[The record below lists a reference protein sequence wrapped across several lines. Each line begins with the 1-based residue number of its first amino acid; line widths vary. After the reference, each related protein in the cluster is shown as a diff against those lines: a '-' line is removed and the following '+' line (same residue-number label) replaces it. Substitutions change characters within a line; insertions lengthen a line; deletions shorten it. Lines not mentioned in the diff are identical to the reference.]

1 MPQKSKTYEEKMQEL
16 EENVVQ
22 LESRSLPLN
31 QLVAKLKSSLKLV
44 EECQKELQRI
54 ETDANRLLQHEQE

>member
-16 EENVVQ
+16 EENVAQ
-22 LESRSLPLN
+22 IESRSLPLN
-31 QLVAKLKSSLKLV
+31 QLVAKLKSSLELV

>member
-16 EENVVQ
+16 EENVAQ
-22 LESRSLPLN
+22 IESRSLPLN

-44 EECQKELQRI
+44 
-54 ETDANRLLQHEQE
+54 

>member
-16 EENVVQ
+16 EENVAQ
-22 LESRSLPLN
+22 IESRSLPLN
-31 QLVAKLKSSLKLV
+31 QLVAKLKSWLKLV

>member
-16 EENVVQ
+16 EENVAQ
-22 LESRSLPLN
+22 IESRFLPLN

>member
-1 MPQKSKTYEEKMQEL
+1 MPQKSTTYEEKMQEL
-16 EENVVQ
+16 EENVAQ
-22 LESRSLPLN
+22 IESRSLPLN

>member
-16 EENVVQ
+16 EKNVAQ
-22 LESRSLPLN
+22 IESRSLPLN

>member
-16 EENVVQ
+16 EENVAQ
-22 LESRSLPLN
+22 IESRSLPLN

-54 ETDANRLLQHEQE
+54 ETDANRLLQYEQE

>member
-1 MPQKSKTYEEKMQEL
+1 MPQTSKTYEEKMQEL
-16 EENVVQ
+16 EENVAQ
-22 LESRSLPLN
+22 IESRSLPLN

>member
-16 EENVVQ
+16 EENVAQ
-22 LESRSLPLN
+22 IESRSLPLN

>member
-16 EENVVQ
+16 EENVTQ
-22 LESRSLPLN
+22 IESRSLPLN

>member
-16 EENVVQ
+16 EENVAQ
-22 LESRSLPLN
+22 IESRSLPLN

-54 ETDANRLLQHEQE
+54 ETDANRLLQHE

>member
-16 EENVVQ
+16 EENVAQ
-22 LESRSLPLN
+22 IESRSLPLD

>member
-16 EENVVQ
+16 EENVAQ
-22 LESRSLPLN
+22 IESRPLPLN

>member
-1 MPQKSKTYEEKMQEL
+1 MPQKSKTYEEKLQEL
-16 EENVVQ
+16 EENVAQ
-22 LESRSLPLN
+22 IESRSLPLN

>member
-1 MPQKSKTYEEKMQEL
+1 MQEL
-16 EENVVQ
+16 EENVAQ
-22 LESRSLPLN
+22 IESRSLPLN

>member
-16 EENVVQ
+16 EEDVAQ
-22 LESRSLPLN
+22 IESRSLPLN
-31 QLVAKLKSSLKLV
+31 QLVAKLKSSLRLV

>member
-1 MPQKSKTYEEKMQEL
+1 MPQKSKTYEAKMQEL
-16 EENVVQ
+16 EENVAQ
-22 LESRSLPLN
+22 IESRSLPLN

>member
-16 EENVVQ
+16 EENVAQ
-22 LESRSLPLN
+22 IDSRSLPLN

>member
-16 EENVVQ
+16 EENVAQ
-22 LESRSLPLN
+22 IESRSLPLN

-54 ETDANRLLQHEQE
+54 ETDANRLLQHDQE

>member
-1 MPQKSKTYEEKMQEL
+1 MPQKSKTYEENMQEL
-16 EENVVQ
+16 EENVAQ
-22 LESRSLPLN
+22 IESRSLPLN

>member
-16 EENVVQ
+16 EENVAQ
-22 LESRSLPLN
+22 IESRSLPLN
-31 QLVAKLKSSLKLV
+31 QLVAKLKSSLRLV

>member
-16 EENVVQ
+16 EENVAQ
-22 LESRSLPLN
+22 IESRSLPLN

-54 ETDANRLLQHEQE
+54 ETDANRLLQNEQE